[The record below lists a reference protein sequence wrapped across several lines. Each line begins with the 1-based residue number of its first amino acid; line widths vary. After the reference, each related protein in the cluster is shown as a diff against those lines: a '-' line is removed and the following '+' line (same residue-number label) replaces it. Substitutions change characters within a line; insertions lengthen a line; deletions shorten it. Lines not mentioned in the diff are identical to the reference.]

1 MKDVPLRLVMPVWLT
16 LLLLAF
22 SVVLWSMGSSNR
34 DDVIGLLELL
44 LGTAA
49 FLVCLFTGHH
59 LLLDVAGVSLALWLP
74 RAHADMASVRAADSD
89 DLLLPF

>member
-1 MKDVPLRLVMPVWLT
+1 MPLWLT

-22 SVVLWSMGSSNR
+22 SVVLWSKGSSNR

-49 FLVCLFTGHH
+49 LMVCLFAGHH
-59 LLLDVAGVSLALWLP
+59 LLLDLAGVALALWLP
-74 RAHADMASVRAADSD
+74 KAHADMTSFRAAESD

>member
-1 MKDVPLRLVMPVWLT
+1 MPLWLT

-22 SVVLWSMGSSNR
+22 SVVLWSKGSTNR

-49 FLVCLFTGHH
+49 LMVCLFAGHH
-59 LLLDVAGVSLALWLP
+59 LLLDVAGVALALWLP
-74 RAHADMASVRAADSD
+74 KAHADMASYRAAESD

>member
-1 MKDVPLRLVMPVWLT
+1 MPVWLT

-22 SVVLWSMGSSNR
+22 SVVLWSKGSSNR

-49 FLVCLFTGHH
+49 LMVCLFAGHH
-59 LLLDVAGVSLALWLP
+59 LLLDVAGVALALWLP
-74 RAHADMASVRAADSD
+74 KAHDDMASARMAGSD